1 MDWSLDRV
9 WAIHRRFGVP
19 PNQLYRWGATRVGCF
34 PCVLGNRT
42 DFRLLAHFPE
52 EVERVREWERL
63 VGMAG
68 KQAVP
73 AATLRP
79 GRDVKVGGEIRTETH
94 GIDAAI
100 FWATR
105 SKGGRRVNT
114 FEMGELFGP
123 CSEVGWCGD

>member
-1 MDWSLDRV
+1 M
-9 WAIHRRFGVP
+9 
-19 PNQLYRWGATRVGCF
+19 
-34 PCVLGNRT
+34 
-42 DFRLLAHFPE
+42 
-52 EVERVREWERL
+52 REWERL

-68 KQAVP
+68 KQEVP

-79 GRDVKVGGEIRTETH
+79 GREILVEGEITTKTH